1 MLVLPLQAKKKI
13 MNTIN
18 EITAATKS
26 AIGAENIMPSTP
38 SKPIFIN
45 IIGNITNNGSKNIIC
60 LVSDK
65 NVPLLGSPITVQNV
79 DVIGC
84 IPFKNVINKN
94 ILKNFSAN
102 IKYSL
107 EPEPNIPIIC
117 LGNN

>member
-1 MLVLPLQAKKKI
+1 
-13 MNTIN
+13 
-18 EITAATKS
+18 
-26 AIGAENIMPSTP
+26 MPSTP